1 MDVYLVGGAVRDELL
16 GREVKEHDWVVV
28 GGSVAAML
36 AAGYR
41 QVGRDFPV
49 FLHPQTSE
57 EYALARTERK
67 TGPGHTGFEV
77 HADTAVTLE
86 DDLARRDLTINAMA
100 RTADGCLIDPY
111 GGQADLATR
120 RLRHVSAAFTEDP
133 LRVFRVARF
142 AAQLPGFEVAPETVA
157 LIRQMAGRGVLE
169 ELSAERVWAELA
181 KALLCAAPERFVAVL
196 EECDSLEPWFT
207 EFGAV
212 QPIVFREGSSAQR
225 YAAFCSGLSLKAFE
239 ALNTRLKTPRQHGR
253 TGRWLIRFGA
263 TVAHWRQADAA
274 EIHQALSECRA
285 FKPDTELA
293 DLMALVE
300 TLQGVDLAD
309 LRARVAAIIGAV
321 RAETFQARG
330 LEGAALGNAMAAAR
344 LAMLNEAQN

>member
-16 GREVKEHDWVVV
+16 GREVKERDWVVV

-36 AAGYR
+36 ADGYR

-49 FLHPQTSE
+49 FLHPETAE

-77 HADTAVTLE
+77 HADAGVSLE

-100 RTADGCLIDPY
+100 RTKDGCLVDPY
-111 GGQADLATR
+111 GGQEDLAAR

-142 AAQLPGFEVAPETVA
+142 AAQLPGFEVAPETVG
-157 LIRQMAGRGVLE
+157 IISQMASQGALA

-181 KALLCAAPERFVAVL
+181 KALSGAAPARFIEVL
-196 EECDSLEPWFT
+196 RECDSLQPWFA
-207 EFGAV
+207 EFESV
-212 QPIVFREGSSAQR
+212 QPIVLDQGTDAQR
-225 YAAFCSGLSLKAFE
+225 YAAFCRRLSIDAFE
-239 ALNTRLKTPRQHGR
+239 VFDKRLKTPRQHGR
-253 TGRWLIRFGA
+253 VGRWLIRFGA
-263 TVAHWRQADAA
+263 AVANWQQADVA
-274 EIHQALSECRA
+274 EIHQALGECRA
-285 FKPDTELA
+285 FKPDSDLA
-293 DLMALVE
+293 DLIALVE
-300 TLQGVDLAD
+300 ALHGVDLAD
-309 LRARVAAIIGAV
+309 LNAAVAAIIKEV

-330 LEGAALGNAMAAAR
+330 LEGAALGSAMASAR
-344 LAMLNEAQN
+344 LALLKEAQN